1 MRHPSL
7 FVRLLTPEERQ
18 QREAGLRSSE
28 AYLVR
33 RCQIVLASEYGAG
46 VPRMARQGG
55 CSEQTVRNVVHA
67 FNPQGVAGL
76 PRASS
81 RPHTTRERWGSAEA
95 ERLQALLPQ
104 SPRTFGPPTTL
115 GTLEVAAEVSFA
127 HGLTSQRVSREAIRT
142 ALGRWEVS
150 WQRAKHWLTSPA
162 PASGR
167 KKKPATA

>member
-76 PRASS
+76 PRGCAF
-81 RPHTTRERWGSAEA
+81 HTARERTWQNEA
-95 ERLQALLPQ
+95 VVRGGETRWRLNA
-104 SPRTFGPPTTL
+104 G
-115 GTLEVAAEVSFA
+115 
-127 HGLTSQRVSREAIRT
+127 
-142 ALGRWEVS
+142 
-150 WQRAKHWLTSPA
+150 
-162 PASGR
+162 
-167 KKKPATA
+167 